1 MVRLQESLSGY
12 HHIFYPTSGGKS
24 CRAGIFDHYVFTKGE
39 FIIMKIILA
48 SGSPRRKELLA
59 QAGYDFI
66 IEVSDADENIQ
77 ADHPGELVEE
87 LSHRKAA
94 AVARH
99 YQNTADSVTGQH
111 QNTADAVTVIGA
123 DTVVAVDGEVLGKPY
138 GEEGA
143 FRMLRSLSGRTHQV
157 YTGVS
162 LLLIAEGRLVA
173 EEKFHVCTDVTMR
186 EISDGEIRRY
196 ISTGEPMDKAGA
208 YGIQGKAAVFISG
221 ICGDY
226 YNVVGLP
233 LCETVCRLRRLW
245 KENGIDE

>member
-1 MVRLQESLSGY
+1 
-12 HHIFYPTSGGKS
+12 
-24 CRAGIFDHYVFTKGE
+24 
-39 FIIMKIILA
+39 MKIILA
-48 SGSPRRKELLA
+48 SGSPRRKELLE
-59 QAGYDFI
+59 QAGYRFI

-77 ADHPGELVEE
+77 AEFPGTLVEE
-87 LSHRKAA
+87 LSHRKAG
-94 AVARH
+94 AVAAH
-99 YQNTADSVTGQH
+99 YLRPAQNCQPAGALAGGTAQTVASENVPSAAGEAAIENVSLAVGGMASNDVVTL
-111 QNTADAVTVIGA
+111 IGA
-123 DTVVAVDGEVLGKPY
+123 DTVVVLDGKVLGKPD

-143 FRMLRSLSGRTHQV
+143 VRMLRALSGRSHQV

-162 LLLIAEGRLVA
+162 LLLIRDGALTA

-186 EISDGEIRRY
+186 EMTEEEIRRY
-196 ISTGEPMDKAGA
+196 VATGEPMDKAGA

-233 LCETVCRLRRLW
+233 ICELTTRLRRLW

>member
-1 MVRLQESLSGY
+1 MAVWY
-12 HHIFYPTSGGKS
+12 HHKL
-24 CRAGIFDHYVFTKGE
+24 CKGE

-59 QAGYDFI
+59 QAGYDFV

-77 ADHPGELVEE
+77 ADSPGTLVEE
-87 LSHRKAA
+87 LSHRKAG
-94 AVARH
+94 AVAKQH
-99 YQNTADSVTGQH
+99 MAAAAPGQEMY
-111 QNTADAVTVIGA
+111 TIIGA
-123 DTVVAVDGEVLGKPY
+123 DTVVAVDGRVLGKPD

-143 FRMLRSLSGRTHQV
+143 VEMLRSLSGRTHQV

-162 LLLIAEGRLVA
+162 LLLLEEGRLVA

-186 EISDGEIRRY
+186 EISDEEIRWY
-196 ISTGEPMDKAGA
+196 VSTGEPMDKAGA

-221 ICGDY
+221 IHGDY

-233 LCETVCRLRRLW
+233 LCETVSRLRRMW
-245 KENGIDE
+245 KEKDIHE

>member
-1 MVRLQESLSGY
+1 
-12 HHIFYPTSGGKS
+12 
-24 CRAGIFDHYVFTKGE
+24 
-39 FIIMKIILA
+39 MKIILA
-48 SGSPRRKELLA
+48 SGSPRRKELLE
-59 QAGYDFI
+59 QAGYRFI

-77 ADHPGELVEE
+77 AEFPGTLVEE
-87 LSHRKAA
+87 LSHRKAG
-94 AVARH
+94 AVAAH
-99 YQNTADSVTGQH
+99 YLRPAQNCQPAGAPAGGTAQTVASENVPSAAGETASNDVVTL
-111 QNTADAVTVIGA
+111 IGA
-123 DTVVAVDGEVLGKPY
+123 DTVVVLDGKVLGKPD

-143 FRMLRSLSGRTHQV
+143 VRMLRALSGRSHQV

-162 LLLIAEGRLVA
+162 LLLIRDGVLTA

-186 EISDGEIRRY
+186 EMTEEEIRRY
-196 ISTGEPMDKAGA
+196 VATGEPMDKAGA

-233 LCETVCRLRRLW
+233 ICELTTRLRRLW

>member
-1 MVRLQESLSGY
+1 MVVWY
-12 HHIFYPTSGGKS
+12 HHKL
-24 CRAGIFDHYVFTKGE
+24 CKGE

-59 QAGYDFI
+59 QAGYDFV

-77 ADHPGELVEE
+77 ADSPGTLVEE
-87 LSHRKAA
+87 LSHRKAGAVAKQHMAGESGTACHAADYADGAAIKTTGAGA
-94 AVARH
+94 AVP
-99 YQNTADSVTGQH
+99 GQEMY
-111 QNTADAVTVIGA
+111 TIIGA
-123 DTVVAVDGEVLGKPY
+123 DTVVAVDGRVLGKPD

-143 FRMLRSLSGRTHQV
+143 VEMLRSLSGRTHQV

-162 LLLIAEGRLVA
+162 LLLLVDGRLAA

-186 EISDGEIRRY
+186 KMSDEEIRWY
-196 ISTGEPMDKAGA
+196 VSTGEPMDKAGA

-221 ICGDY
+221 IHGDY

-233 LCETVCRLRRLW
+233 LCETVSRLRRMW
-245 KENGIDE
+245 KEKDIHE